1 MQEGAIQGWLDTID
15 EKRAVIKDR
24 DAKIEKLE
32 MELQNLQLKN
42 QQQGKRLNNIELDL
56 AEAIQRENM
65 KTNENI
71 ELKKLYETEK
81 AEKQQLQSQ
90 INLNQSADL
99 NKEEK
104 IQRLMSELADER
116 MALSDAQAQL
126 ADKQI
131 KLDGQ
136 SKINQEL
143 KRSTQRAEQQIKQ
156 VEDSLRKVNM
166 ELKEFQDQK
175 KLEDML
181 TVKLEMDEDILT

>member
-90 INLNQSADL
+90 INLN
-99 NKEEK
+99 
-104 IQRLMSELADER
+104 
-116 MALSDAQAQL
+116 
-126 ADKQI
+126 
-131 KLDGQ
+131 
-136 SKINQEL
+136 
-143 KRSTQRAEQQIKQ
+143 
-156 VEDSLRKVNM
+156 
-166 ELKEFQDQK
+166 
-175 KLEDML
+175 
-181 TVKLEMDEDILT
+181 

>member
-166 ELKEFQDQK
+166 ELKEFQD
-175 KLEDML
+175 
-181 TVKLEMDEDILT
+181 